1 MRINKFQETVI
12 SSTILTMVLA
22 MIFLG
27 EKITVLKVISI
38 VLIGIGTYLMI
49 EKKED
54 KKQAKGNKIWY
65 NRTNDWFTL
74 CYCNGSNYTRST
86 TSTYEFRNF

>member
-54 KKQAKGNKIWY
+54 KKQAKGNWNWLGNWNDTCSFIINKLIP
-65 NRTNDWFTL
+65 NTNL
-74 CYCNGSNYTRST
+74 
-86 TSTYEFRNF
+86 